1 MASLYEMTVQ
11 AQALY
16 EMLQAEEIDE
26 QIFND
31 TLEALGV
38 NEKIESCCAVIRQL
52 QGDAELFKAEA
63 DRIYKK
69 EKTAKNAV
77 NRMKLAL
84 LTFLQQSGKDKVK
97 AGVFDVAIS
106 TSQAV
111 SITDETKLPPEYLI
125 PQPDK
130 IDKAGIR
137 KALKE
142 GAEISGAVLVTN
154 EGVRIR

>member
-1 MASLYEMTVQ
+1 MASLYEMTEQ

-26 QIFND
+26 QTFND

-38 NEKIESCCAVIRQL
+38 DAKIESYCAVIRQL
-52 QGDAELFKAEA
+52 QGDSELYKVEV
-63 DRIYKK
+63 DRL
-69 EKTAKNAV
+69 TAKKKAADNAI
-77 NRMKLAL
+77 NRMKAAL
-84 LTFLQQSGKDKVK
+84 LTFLQSSGQEKAK

-111 SITDETKLPPEYLI
+111 SITDETKLPAEYLI

-130 IDKAGIR
+130 IDRLGIK

-142 GAEISGAVLVTN
+142 GAEINGAELVTN
-154 EGVRIR
+154 QGVRIR